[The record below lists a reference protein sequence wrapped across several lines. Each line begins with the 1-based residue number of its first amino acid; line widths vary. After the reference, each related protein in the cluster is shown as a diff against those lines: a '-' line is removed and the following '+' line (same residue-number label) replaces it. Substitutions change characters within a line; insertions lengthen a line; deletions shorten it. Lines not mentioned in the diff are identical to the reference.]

1 MFTLS
6 SSTPSLLTSS
16 IYQKNQ
22 QNNRRKSTVVHV
34 SASGLSPS
42 KLKATGKRL
51 LVIPDQEEAQT
62 AGGILLMSSS
72 ASAGPGSSICGSVS
86 SVGADCKTVKQGDS
100 VLIKSTASP
109 GRRLSSKTGR
119 KGSLSPRTTCWL
131 FWVNKRVSV
140 LCLDREE
147 MCDLCSESE
156 RERRSLRS

>member
-1 MFTLS
+1 MFTLAS
-6 SSTPSLLTSS
+6 TTPSLVLTNVRSS
-16 IYQKNQ
+16 VYRNHH
-22 QNNRRKSTVVHV
+22 RKSNVVVHV

-100 VLIKSTASP
+100 VLINGFAGSEIEFED
-109 GRRLSSKTGR
+109 GSKGKFVTEDD
-119 KGSLSPRTTCWL
+119 
-131 FWVNKRVSV
+131 V
-140 LCLDREE
+140 LAILG
-147 MCDLCSESE
+147 
-156 RERRSLRS
+156 

>member
-1 MFTLS
+1 MFTL

-22 QNNRRKSTVVHV
+22 QNKSIRRKSTVVHV

-100 VLIKSTASP
+100 VLINGFAGSEIEFED
-109 GRRLSSKTGR
+109 GSKGKFVTEDD
-119 KGSLSPRTTCWL
+119 
-131 FWVNKRVSV
+131 V
-140 LCLDREE
+140 LAILG
-147 MCDLCSESE
+147 
-156 RERRSLRS
+156 

>member
-6 SSTPSLLTSS
+6 SSTPSLLTRS

-22 QNNRRKSTVVHV
+22 QNKSIRRKSTVVSV

-100 VLIKSTASP
+100 VLINGFAGSEIEFED
-109 GRRLSSKTGR
+109 GSKGKFVTEDD
-119 KGSLSPRTTCWL
+119 
-131 FWVNKRVSV
+131 V
-140 LCLDREE
+140 LAILG
-147 MCDLCSESE
+147 
-156 RERRSLRS
+156 

>member
-1 MFTLS
+1 MFTL

-22 QNNRRKSTVVHV
+22 QNKRIRRKSTVVSV

-100 VLIKSTASP
+100 VLINGFAGSEIEFED
-109 GRRLSSKTGR
+109 GSKGKFVTEDD
-119 KGSLSPRTTCWL
+119 
-131 FWVNKRVSV
+131 V
-140 LCLDREE
+140 LAILG
-147 MCDLCSESE
+147 
-156 RERRSLRS
+156 

>member
-1 MFTLS
+1 M
-6 SSTPSLLTSS
+6 
-16 IYQKNQ
+16 
-22 QNNRRKSTVVHV
+22 VVHV

-100 VLIKSTASP
+100 VLINGFAGSEIEFED
-109 GRRLSSKTGR
+109 GSKGKFVTEDD
-119 KGSLSPRTTCWL
+119 
-131 FWVNKRVSV
+131 V
-140 LCLDREE
+140 LAILG
-147 MCDLCSESE
+147 
-156 RERRSLRS
+156 

>member
-1 MFTLS
+1 MFTFIHAVVVDEQL
-6 SSTPSLLTSS
+6 
-16 IYQKNQ
+16 QKNQ
-22 QNNRRKSTVVHV
+22 QNKSIRRKSTVVSV

-100 VLIKSTASP
+100 VLINGFAGSEIEFED
-109 GRRLSSKTGR
+109 GSKGKFVTEDD
-119 KGSLSPRTTCWL
+119 
-131 FWVNKRVSV
+131 V
-140 LCLDREE
+140 LAILG
-147 MCDLCSESE
+147 
-156 RERRSLRS
+156 

>member
-6 SSTPSLLTSS
+6 SSTPSSLTSS

-100 VLIKSTASP
+100 VLINGFAGSEIEFED
-109 GRRLSSKTGR
+109 GSKGKFVTEDD
-119 KGSLSPRTTCWL
+119 
-131 FWVNKRVSV
+131 V
-140 LCLDREE
+140 LAILG
-147 MCDLCSESE
+147 
-156 RERRSLRS
+156 

>member
-1 MFTLS
+1 MFTL

-22 QNNRRKSTVVHV
+22 QNKSIRRKSTVVSV

-100 VLIKSTASP
+100 VLINGFAGSEIEFED
-109 GRRLSSKTGR
+109 GSKGKFVTEDD
-119 KGSLSPRTTCWL
+119 
-131 FWVNKRVSV
+131 V
-140 LCLDREE
+140 LAILG
-147 MCDLCSESE
+147 
-156 RERRSLRS
+156 

>member
-1 MFTLS
+1 MFTL

-22 QNNRRKSTVVHV
+22 QNKSIRRKSTVVSV

-86 SVGADCKTVKQGDS
+86 SIGADCKTVKQGDS
-100 VLIKSTASP
+100 VLINGFAGSEIEFED
-109 GRRLSSKTGR
+109 GSKGKFVTEDD
-119 KGSLSPRTTCWL
+119 
-131 FWVNKRVSV
+131 V
-140 LCLDREE
+140 LAILG
-147 MCDLCSESE
+147 
-156 RERRSLRS
+156 

>member
-1 MFTLS
+1 MFTL

-22 QNNRRKSTVVHV
+22 QNKSIRRKSTIVSV

-86 SVGADCKTVKQGDS
+86 SIGADCKTVKQGDS
-100 VLIKSTASP
+100 VLINGFAGSEIEFED
-109 GRRLSSKTGR
+109 GSKGKFVTEDD
-119 KGSLSPRTTCWL
+119 
-131 FWVNKRVSV
+131 V
-140 LCLDREE
+140 LAILG
-147 MCDLCSESE
+147 
-156 RERRSLRS
+156 